1 MLIRKEGIPI
11 EVIRAKQ
18 IAESGKIVPVTY
30 EGQQVMIQHVDEER
44 EMARI
49 YRKNDPEKEWEV
61 PVRLLQEE

>member
-1 MLIRKEGIPI
+1 M

-18 IAESGKIVPVTY
+18 IAKSGKIVPVTY

-49 YRKNDPEKEWEV
+49 Y
-61 PVRLLQEE
+61 

>member
-1 MLIRKEGIPI
+1 M
-11 EVIRAKQ
+11 EVVRAKQ

-30 EGQQVMIQHVDEER
+30 EGQQVMIQHVDEKR

-49 YRKNDPEKEWEV
+49 YLKNKPEEEMEV

>member
-1 MLIRKEGIPI
+1 MVM

-18 IAESGKIVPVTY
+18 IAKSGKIVPVTY

-49 YRKNDPEKEWEV
+49 YKKNRPEEEMEV
-61 PVRLLQEE
+61 PVRLLQEQ

>member
-1 MLIRKEGIPI
+1 
-11 EVIRAKQ
+11 
-18 IAESGKIVPVTY
+18 VPVTY

>member
-1 MLIRKEGIPI
+1 M

-18 IAESGKIVPVTY
+18 IAESGKMVPVTY
-30 EGQQVMIQHVDEER
+30 KGRQVMIQHVDEER

-49 YRKNDPEKEWEV
+49 YLKSKPEEEMEV

>member
-1 MLIRKEGIPI
+1 M

-18 IAESGKIVPVTY
+18 IAKSGKIVPVTY

-49 YRKNDPEKEWEV
+49 YKKNRPEEEMEV
-61 PVRLLQEE
+61 PVRLLQEQ

>member
-1 MLIRKEGIPI
+1 M

-18 IAESGKIVPVTY
+18 IAKSGKIVPVTY

-49 YRKNDPEKEWEV
+49 YKKNRPEEEIEV
-61 PVRLLQEE
+61 PVRLLQEQ

>member
-1 MLIRKEGIPI
+1 M

-18 IAESGKIVPVTY
+18 IAKSGKIVPVAY

-49 YRKNDPEKEWEV
+49 YKKNRPEEEMEV

>member
-1 MLIRKEGIPI
+1 MPI
-11 EVIRAKQ
+11 EAIRAKQ

>member
-1 MLIRKEGIPI
+1 M
-11 EVIRAKQ
+11 EVVRAKQ

-30 EGQQVMIQHVDEER
+30 GGKQVMIQHVDEER

-49 YRKNDPEKEWEV
+49 YLKNKPEEEMEV

>member
-1 MLIRKEGIPI
+1 M
-11 EVIRAKQ
+11 EVMRAKQ

-49 YRKNDPEKEWEV
+49 YIKNRPEEEMEV
-61 PVRLLQEE
+61 PVRLLQEQ